1 MKLKKRQLKLGYWAT
16 LFCCLALFFTNSK
29 EAKAQWVPCPPA
41 YILLPAFNGPTSNPG
56 CPSIVFN
63 TVCCF
68 YLGDDGDG
76 DGGDDGPTEQGP
88 VS

>member
-1 MKLKKRQLKLGYWAT
+1 MKLKKRQLKLGYWVT
-16 LFCCLALFFTNSK
+16 LFCCLALLFMKSK
-29 EAKAQWVPCPPA
+29 DVKAQWFPCPPGH
-41 YILLPAFNGPTSNPG
+41 IPLPAWNGPTSGPG

-68 YLGDDGDG
+68 YLGDDGG
-76 DGGDDGPTEQGP
+76 DGPTEQGP